1 MARNA
6 SRIPRYLLAQC
17 LLGCLAGLIVVAIL
31 LATDT
36 GGIGTLVAASSE
48 PGRIVAILLAG
59 SLMTTIPLVVAT
71 AIGLLA
77 GRDGHC
83 GARRPVDQR
92 RLTPAVQTVPA
103 RLRRRR

>member
-1 MARNA
+1 MARKA
-6 SRIPRYLLAQC
+6 SHIPRYLLAQC
-17 LLGCLAGLIVVAIL
+17 FLGCIAGLIVVAML

-48 PGRIVAILLAG
+48 PIGAIVVLVAG

-77 GRDGHC
+77 SRGGRS
-83 GARRPVDQR
+83 GARRPLDQR
-92 RLTPAVQTVPA
+92 RPTPAVQTVPA
-103 RLRRRR
+103 QLRRGR

>member
-1 MARNA
+1 MARTP
-6 SRIPRYLLAQC
+6 SQIPRYLLAQC
-17 LLGCLAGLIVVAIL
+17 VLGCLAGLIVVIML

-48 PGRIVAILLAG
+48 PIGAVAILIAG

-77 GRDGHC
+77 HHGGRS
-83 GARRPVDQR
+83 GARQPLDQP
-92 RLTPAVQTVPA
+92 RLTPAELPVSA
-103 RLRRRR
+103 KLHRRR

>member
-1 MARNA
+1 MARKA
-6 SRIPRYLLAQC
+6 SQIPRYLLAQC

-31 LATDT
+31 LATNT

-48 PGRIVAILLAG
+48 PILTAAVLVAG

-77 GRDGHC
+77 GRGGHY
-83 GARRPVDQR
+83 GARRPLNQR